1 MMDYTNASTIYLSS
15 SAGDDRY
22 SGFSATPNGRGD
34 GPVRSLR
41 RLKELLSGLR
51 VGGLHQPIT
60 VRVMGD
66 YYLTEP
72 LSLGLNAATVGDPTA
87 AVCNVT
93 FESAPGTRGR
103 FIGGRR
109 LSGFARDVFRGVPC
123 LSLHIPEVENGS
135 WHFTDLYVGGKRA
148 SLSRYPKEGTLR
160 AVTTEFPDT
169 AKLGEGSRWFVAHKE
184 DLAGIEGVEDA
195 IVSFY
200 HFWIDEHSPVE
211 SYDRETG
218 KLTMAYRSRFRI
230 TANYERNS
238 TSELYYYLENV
249 PAAFGAPNEWYLDVP
264 RGMLYYVPEEDVEP
278 EDFEA
283 FAPTEKQIVMIEG
296 TPECHVRG
304 IRFRDLDFFCS
315 RGDYASRS
323 VDPSGI
329 VQGEPRASDSQSA
342 ALAYGA
348 LRFRYADHCAIENC
362 RITCTGLHGVEIL
375 GGCEG
380 IRIENTLMESLGG
393 GGVKIYGGRAE
404 EASTEKTA
412 HCAVRGCT
420 IRHIGRRYAA
430 SCGVLVC
437 HSSYNDIADN
447 DISYTDYTGISVGWI
462 WGYAP
467 SSTYGNLIRRNHVH
481 HIGVGLLSDMA
492 AIYLLGTQEGT
503 VVSDNYVH
511 DVRSSHYG
519 GHGIYTDEGSSYIV
533 IERNTVVN
541 CRDNC
546 FYQHY
551 GRQNIVRDNLFA
563 FGDRGVVAYG
573 RLEPHIGAI
582 LENNILISGGEPFY
596 HSYSGN
602 GVSLPSIKSAGNRLY
617 EASGKEPA
625 MFLAH
630 RDGAIHPVTL
640 AEWQEEY
647 GKDVGS
653 TVGLPEGITVDFE
666 NRMVVVK

>member
-1 MMDYTNASTIYLSS
+1 MPDHTSSATIYLSQLG
-15 SAGDDRY
+15 GDDRY
-22 SGFSATPNGRGD
+22 TGFSATPNGRGD
-34 GPVRSLR
+34 GPVRTLR
-41 RLKELLSGLR
+41 RVKELLSGLR
-51 VGGLHQPIT
+51 VGGMEQPIT

-66 YYLTEP
+66 CYLTEP
-72 LSLGLNAATVGDPTA
+72 LLLGTEKGGYTDMSRAMR
-87 AVCNVT
+87 NVT
-93 FESAPGTRGR
+93 FESAAGTRGR

-109 LSGFARDVFRGVPC
+109 LSGFSRDVFRGAPC

-160 AVTTEFPDT
+160 AVTTEFPNAT
-169 AKLGEGSRWFVAHKE
+169 ALGEGSRWFIARRE
-184 DLAGIEGVEDA
+184 DLEGIEGVENA

-200 HFWIDEHSPVE
+200 HFWVDEHSPVE
-211 SYDRETG
+211 SYDPESGRI
-218 KLTMAYRSRFRI
+218 TMAYRSRFRI

-238 TSELYYYLENV
+238 TSELYYYLENI
-249 PAAFGAPNEWYLDVP
+249 PAAFGSPNEWYLDVP
-264 RGMLYYVPEEDVEP
+264 RGMLYYVPEGEVDP
-278 EDFEA
+278 ESFEA
-283 FAPTEKQIVMIEG
+283 FAPTEKQLLLVEG
-296 TPECHVRG
+296 TPESHVTG

-315 RGDYASRS
+315 RGDYSSVA

-329 VQGEPRASDSQSA
+329 AQGEPRASDSQSA

-348 LRFRYADHCAIENC
+348 IRFRNADHCAIENC
-362 RITCTGLHGVEIL
+362 RVSCTGLHGIEIL
-375 GGCEG
+375 NGCEG
-380 IRIENTLMESLGG
+380 IRVENTVLESLGG

-404 EASTEKTA
+404 EPSEMRTA

-430 SCGVLVC
+430 ACGILVC
-437 HSSYNDIADN
+437 HSSYNDISDN

-462 WGYAP
+462 WGYSP

-492 AIYLLGTQEGT
+492 AIYLLGTQSGT

-519 GHGIYTDEGSSYIV
+519 GHGIYTDEGSSYV
-533 IERNTVVN
+533 TIERNTVVN

-551 GRQNIVRDNLFA
+551 GRQNIVRDNIFA

-573 RLEPHIGAI
+573 RLEPHIGVI
-582 LENNILISGGEPFY
+582 LENNVLISAGEPFY
-596 HSYSGN
+596 YSYSGN
-602 GVSLPSIKSAGNRLY
+602 GVSLPSVKSTGNRIY
-617 EASGKEPA
+617 EASGKAPT

-630 RDGAIHPVTL
+630 RDGATHPVSL

-647 GKDVGS
+647 GKDEGS
-653 TVGLPEGITVDFE
+653 TVGLPEGITVDLDS
-666 NRMVVVK
+666 RTVIRK